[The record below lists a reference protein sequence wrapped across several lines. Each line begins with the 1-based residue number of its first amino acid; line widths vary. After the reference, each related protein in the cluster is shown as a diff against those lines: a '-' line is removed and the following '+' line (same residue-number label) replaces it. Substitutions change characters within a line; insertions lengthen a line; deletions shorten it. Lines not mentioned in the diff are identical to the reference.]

1 LREAGPKEKS
11 SVQVNISTRHGNLSA
26 GTQAKITDKVEKLR
40 RLFDRVTAIEV
51 TVDLEHRESPT
62 LELCASIEHAD
73 AFVATETSGS
83 VMAALDGAIHKL
95 EQQLRKYKDKRRDRR
110 SQGLGRVEP
119 PATPEPEGT

>member
-1 LREAGPKEKS
+1 M
-11 SVQVNISTRHGNLSA
+11 QVNISTRHGNLKA
-26 GTQAKITDKVEKLR
+26 ETQAKITDKVEKLR

-51 TVDLEHRESPT
+51 TVDLERRESPS
-62 LELCASIEHAD
+62 LELCVSVEHAD
-73 AFVATETSGS
+73 DFVATETSGS

-119 PATPEPEGT
+119 PVNSEPEET

>member
-1 LREAGPKEKS
+1 M
-11 SVQVNISTRHGNLSA
+11 QVNISTRHGNLSA
-26 GTQAKITDKVEKLR
+26 ETQAKITDKVDKLR

-51 TVDLEHRESPT
+51 TVDLEHRESPS
-62 LELCASIEHAD
+62 LELCVSVEHAD
-73 AFVATETSGS
+73 DFIATETSAS

-119 PATPEPEGT
+119 PETPEPEET

>member
-1 LREAGPKEKS
+1 M
-11 SVQVNISTRHGNLSA
+11 QVNISTRHGNLSA
-26 GTQAKITDKVEKLR
+26 ETQAKITDKVDKLR

-51 TVDLEHRESPT
+51 TVDLEHRESPS
-62 LELCASIEHAD
+62 LELCVSVEHAD
-73 AFVATETSGS
+73 DFVATETSTG

-119 PATPEPEGT
+119 PVTPEPEET